1 MVHQTMRVIA
11 AGLIAAGMAV
21 AAGSAQAQDE
31 YPSRAIEIV
40 SGFGTG
46 GTSDLVA
53 RMTAKYLGDKW
64 GVPINVV
71 NKPGG
76 NTVPAQVEIY
86 SAPPDG
92 YHLYSDNIG
101 STSMLATSVPNL
113 PFDVAERTFISMIT
127 SNSMLM
133 YVGADSP
140 YQTLQGVVEEAKRDP
155 ENFTWTGVGV
165 AEIPVRQLFRAAGVD
180 ITKTKPIVSTGTTNA
195 VVLAAGGNVKLAVGG
210 VGPSISP
217 AQSGLIRPLALA
229 AEQRLDLLPDVPTA
243 AEAGFPNVKVIS
255 WIGLSGPPGLPPEVI
270 EKWNEGI
277 AEMVQQPEI
286 IQQISNLA
294 SVVDYRN
301 SEDFEKQVLSELEEF
316 KSLWSEQ

>member
-1 MVHQTMRVIA
+1 MLHRTLRAIA
-11 AGLIAAGMAV
+11 AGLVAGGVSMAAW
-21 AAGSAQAQDE
+21 SAQAADT
-31 YPSRAIEIV
+31 YPSRAIEII

-53 RMTAKYLGDKW
+53 RMVANYLGDKW

-76 NTVPAQVEIY
+76 NTVPAQVEVY
-86 SAPPDG
+86 SAAPDG
-92 YHLYSDNIG
+92 YTLYSDNIG

-127 SNSMLM
+127 SNAMLM

-140 YQTLQGVVEEAKRDP
+140 LKSLQDVVDEARKDP
-155 ENFTWTGVGV
+155 EHFTWTGVGV
-165 AEIPVRQLFRAAGVD
+165 AEIPVRQLFRAGGID
-180 ITKTKPIVSTGTTNA
+180 ITKTKSIVSTGTTNA
-195 VVLAAGGNVKLAVGG
+195 VVLAAGGNVKLAIGG

-229 AEQRLDLLPDVPTA
+229 AEKRLALIPDVPTTA
-243 AEAGFPNVKVIS
+243 DAGFPTVKVVS
-255 WIGLSGPPGLPPEVI
+255 WIGVSGPPGLPAEVVQ
-270 EKWNEGI
+270 KWNEGI

-286 IQQISNLA
+286 IDQVAKFA

-301 SEDFEKQVLSELEEF
+301 SADFKKEVLSELEEF
-316 KSLWSEQ
+316 KSLWNE